1 MDKCRF
7 CKCGDNDEKM
17 TMTLIDDVDDDDH
30 DDFDNDDHYDYND
43 DWYLESGMNHER
55 VRILSRK
62 TKSSGWRG
70 LVLRNYDDDDVDG
83 DDVNDDVN
91 GDVNDDN
98 NDQDGEGSSCK

>member
-1 MDKCRF
+1 
-7 CKCGDNDEKM
+7 
-17 TMTLIDDVDDDDH
+17 MTLIDDVDVDDH

-83 DDVNDDVN
+83 DDVKD
-91 GDVNDDN
+91 DVNDDVYDN
-98 NDQDGEGSSCK
+98 INDQDGEGSSCKHTKIQEKEYTKIT